1 MCPLRCKSSHVLS
14 LVWIFCISTLCS
26 ADSLIN
32 IMIKGTKH
40 FPHYFTVFIFRL
52 TVSSRPPLL
61 SFLESVHFPFWK
73 QTRQGK
79 TYYQPYPC
87 LADSSV
93 CFIFCLFIFP
103 FVITELL
110 TRAEREK
117 GASADSNWSIF
128 CKTEQNQISC
138 NPCALKAQNPKFV
151 THFKL
156 NRLALPILFTPGQ
169 DILKDPLWEYD

>member
-1 MCPLRCKSSHVLS
+1 MQRRQFNQYHDKGNKTFSPLFYSLHLS
-14 LVWIFCISTLCS
+14 AHS
-26 ADSLIN
+26 
-32 IMIKGTKH
+32 
-40 FPHYFTVFIFRL
+40 
-52 TVSSRPPLL
+52 VSSSPPLL
-61 SFLESVHFPFWK
+61 SFLKSVHFPFWK
-73 QTRQGK
+73 QTRQGR
-79 TYYQPYPC
+79 TYCQPHPC
-87 LADSSV
+87 LDDSSV
-93 CFIFCLFIFP
+93 CFIFGLFIFP

-110 TRAEREK
+110 TRAEGEK

-128 CKTEQNQISC
+128 CKTGQNQISC